1 MAYNENVQERHCAVQ
16 ANDPEACKE
25 DPVQANDFFKEEVT

>member
-25 DPVQANDFFKEEVT
+25 DPVQANEFVRRK